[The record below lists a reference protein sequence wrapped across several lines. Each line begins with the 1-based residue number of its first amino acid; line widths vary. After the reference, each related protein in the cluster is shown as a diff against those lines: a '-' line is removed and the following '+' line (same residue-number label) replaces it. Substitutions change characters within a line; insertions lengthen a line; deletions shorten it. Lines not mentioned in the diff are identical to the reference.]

1 MVHLLAKRGPGQVVK
16 AVLTAALLAGAAVA
30 LAPSHSHA
38 DALPPRAPV
47 GRPVAPP
54 PQAGKLAP
62 SKPAKPP
69 VKVDPKQREAAKQKL
84 LQSIR
89 AMRAKELAEVL
100 KPDMAAVAKVVE
112 LSSGFEDQLV
122 AARQELRQ
130 KRGAID
136 TLLAQPK
143 PDDPAL
149 NRAVDAL
156 MAQRK
161 KLEDIEAERT
171 AAMRKALTPNQFARV
186 VVAWPRI
193 NRRIQE
199 QLYRALLSSKPGAVD
214 VE

>member
-1 MVHLLAKRGPGQVVK
+1 
-16 AVLTAALLAGAAVA
+16 
-30 LAPSHSHA
+30 
-38 DALPPRAPV
+38 
-47 GRPVAPP
+47 
-54 PQAGKLAP
+54 
-62 SKPAKPP
+62 
-69 VKVDPKQREAAKQKL
+69 L

-89 AMRAKELAEVL
+89 AMRAKELGDVL
-100 KPDMAAVAKVVE
+100 NPDTAAVAKVVE

-122 AARQELRQ
+122 AARQDLRQ
-130 KRGAID
+130 KRSAID
-136 TLLAQPK
+136 ILLAQPK

-156 MAQRK
+156 MAQRR

-171 AAMRKALTPNQFARV
+171 AALRKVLTPNQFARV

-199 QLYRALLSSKPGAVD
+199 QLYRALLSAKQGAVD

>member
-1 MVHLLAKRGPGQVVK
+1 MLVRPFRRHWAALNAAVTV
-16 AVLTAALLAGAAVA
+16 AVLGLATSPV
-30 LAPSHSHA
+30 LAE
-38 DALPPRAPV
+38 DALPPRPAASTTAAP
-47 GRPVAPP
+47 APLP
-54 PQAGKLAP
+54 PQLGKPPTA
-62 SKPAKPP
+62 KPAKPP
-69 VKVDPKQREAAKQKL
+69 SKVDPKQREAAKQKL

-89 AMRAKELAEVL
+89 AMRAKELGDVL
-100 KPDMAAVAKVVE
+100 NPDTAAVAKVVE

-122 AARQELRQ
+122 AARQDLRQ
-130 KRGAID
+130 KRSAID
-136 TLLAQPK
+136 ILLAQPK

-156 MAQRK
+156 MAQRR

-171 AAMRKALTPNQFARV
+171 AALRKVLTPNQFARV

-199 QLYRALLSSKPGAVD
+199 QLYRALLSAKQGAVD